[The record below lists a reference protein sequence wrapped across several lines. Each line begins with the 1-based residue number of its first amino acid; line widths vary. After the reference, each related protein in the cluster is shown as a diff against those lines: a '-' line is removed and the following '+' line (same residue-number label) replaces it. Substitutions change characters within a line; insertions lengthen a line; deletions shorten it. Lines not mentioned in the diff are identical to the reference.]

1 MVDARDLKSL
11 GSNPVPVRV
20 RASAPGQP
28 KLHTTKFKRVINR
41 HLVAAALLAA
51 MLSACTAPGGNSDDS
66 MARFFVAPDRF
77 VLFNCEQLA
86 TRAATSAVRIK
97 ELQALMTKAGV
108 SSDGRLASAIAYR
121 PEYVSLRSDM
131 NELRRA
137 AAEKNCKSMPAL
149 DYFEGRASD
158 NAVR

>member
-1 MVDARDLKSL
+1 
-11 GSNPVPVRV
+11 
-20 RASAPGQP
+20 
-28 KLHTTKFKRVINR
+28 LHTTKSTWIIVR
-41 HLVAAALLAA
+41 HLISAAIFAALA
-51 MLSACTAPGGNSDDS
+51 ACTAPGGNADDR
-66 MARFFVAPDRF
+66 MAEFFVAPDRF

-86 TRAATSAVRIK
+86 ARAATSATRIK

-108 SSDGRLASAIAYR
+108 SPDGRVASAIAYR
-121 PEYVSLRSDM
+121 PEYASLRGDM